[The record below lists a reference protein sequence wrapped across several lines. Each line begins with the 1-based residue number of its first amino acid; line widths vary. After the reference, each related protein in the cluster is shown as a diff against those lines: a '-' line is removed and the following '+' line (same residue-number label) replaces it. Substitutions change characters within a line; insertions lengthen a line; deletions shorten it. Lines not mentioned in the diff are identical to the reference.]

1 MYLGACTKGA
11 NAEKSTVPQYYGD
24 NIPARKRAF
33 CFKNSYMT
41 YVLNHYIAGEQSD
54 NSIIKDINSI
64 KENTFEQILEQIVSR
79 YVGKSDKE
87 LCELF
92 GRDYN
97 NNKAQ
102 WNDLACKIL
111 GIRDEHADEFVKANI
126 RVKTIRVEENNSI
139 KENMSFSPFKFMELV
154 NQDFE
159 NSELHKF
166 LRRRNFSFYLEERWR
181 CL

>member
-1 MYLGACTKGA
+1 M
-11 NAEKSTVPQYYGD
+11 
-24 NIPARKRAF
+24 
-33 CFKNSYMT
+33 
-41 YVLNHYIAGEQSD
+41 
-54 NSIIKDINSI
+54 
-64 KENTFEQILEQIVSR
+64 
-79 YVGKSDKE
+79 
-87 LCELF
+87 
-92 GRDYN
+92 
-97 NNKAQ
+97 
-102 WNDLACKIL
+102 ACKIL